1 MLEICKKEWQQF
13 FGSLTGYLAII
24 IFLLINSL
32 ILFVFP
38 DTSILQFGYAT
49 LQGFFTNVVWVLLF
63 LVPVITMRSI
73 ADELKTGTF
82 ELLATLPLS
91 NWHIVLG
98 KFFGCLLVATTALI
112 PTIVYA
118 VSVQQ
123 LSATGG
129 IDIGGTIGS
138 YVGLWLLT
146 AAFTAI
152 GIAAS
157 SYTNNTVVA
166 FVIAASASFIV
177 FSGFTAISKLS
188 VVAAIAYYIELLG
201 IQFHYQ
207 SLSRGVIDTRDVI
220 YFLALIFLCLSIT
233 KQNLEQRS

>member
-49 LQGFFTNVVWVLLF
+49 LQGFFTNAVWVLLF

-82 ELLATLPLS
+82 ERLATLPIS
-91 NWHIVLG
+91 NWHIVIG
-98 KFFGCLLVATTALI
+98 KFLGCLLVATTALV

-118 VSVQQ
+118 ISVQQ
-123 LSATGG
+123 LSTTGG

-138 YVGLWLLT
+138 YIGLWLLT

-166 FVIAASASFIV
+166 FVMAAFASFLA
-177 FSGFTAISKLS
+177 FGGLTAVSKLS
-188 VVAAIAYYIELLG
+188 FVAAIAYYIEMLG

-207 SLSRGVIDTRDVI
+207 SLSRGVIDTRDIV
-220 YFLALIFLCLSIT
+220 YFLALILLCLSIT
-233 KQNLEQRS
+233 KHNLEQRS